1 MGIFNSI
8 ILNMNKNTEA
18 SNPNDIKLHKC
29 TNNATQTRVLRMG
42 SRLGYEDVPNRVL
55 GVGG

>member
-1 MGIFNSI
+1 
-8 ILNMNKNTEA
+8 MNKNTEA